1 MKYLALALVLCT
13 ATVVGATT
21 WHVAQDGSGDFEIIQ
36 DAVDAAEPGDV
47 IHIHAGRYLNVTEHW
62 DVWGDGTSYADNH
75 VVITKDNLT
84 LQGDGPDMTII
95 GPVSLPSNP
104 DPNYTGISVTFNEA
118 TTLTV
123 RDLAVENVNYGV
135 FGACSYLT
143 VSNCRF
149 EGHGRA
155 IYLSD
160 ADGLTVVSE
169 CYFKDLGGGVSG
181 IHDSDNIELYNCV
194 FNDCSEA
201 ASFIGNNGVVVNGC
215 EFAGGIVGVDLQQG
229 SSGTVS
235 NCTFRDVYVTAIGA
249 VFSSSVEVRGC
260 TIDGGIRGVYVE
272 GSGGSY
278 VEECTF
284 TGQSFA
290 ASYFNS
296 GDPNTLTD
304 CNIYNGGEWSV
315 YCRASG
321 DCYLDMRG
329 NYWGTDD
336 EAQIQAW
343 IYDAN
348 DDPAHNCTVDY
359 IPFSSVVSIE
369 QKSWSEVK
377 GLFRE

>member
-36 DAVDAAEPGDV
+36 DAVDAAEPGDT

-62 DVWGDGTSYADNH
+62 DVWGDGTSFADNH

-84 LQGDGPDMTII
+84 LQGDGPDATII
-95 GPVSLPSNP
+95 GPASYPSDP

-123 RDLAVENVNYGV
+123 IDLAVENVNYGV

-143 VSNCRF
+143 VSNSRF
-149 EGHGRA
+149 EGDGEA
-155 IYLSD
+155 VYLSD
-160 ADGLTVVSE
+160 ADGLTVVRD
-169 CYFKDLGGGVSG
+169 CYFKDIGGGVSG
-181 IHDSDNIELYNCV
+181 IHDSDNIEIYNSV
-194 FNDCSEA
+194 FEDCTSA
-201 ASFIGNNGVVVNGC
+201 TIFIGNEGVVIEGC
-215 EFAGGIVGVDLQQG
+215 DFIGGFGHVDLQQG
-229 SSGTVS
+229 SSGRIS
-235 NCTFRDVYVTAIGA
+235 GCTFRDFYSTAIVTALHG
-249 VFSSSVEVRGC
+249 SVEVRDS
-260 TIDGGIRGVYVE
+260 TFDGGITGVYIN
-272 GSGGSY
+272 GFGGSHI
-278 VEECTF
+278 EECTF
-284 TGQSFA
+284 TGQSYTA
-290 ASYFNS
+290 AYYNS
-296 GDPNTLTD
+296 NDPNILTD
-304 CNIYNGGEWSV
+304 CNIYNGGQWSV
-315 YCRASG
+315 YCLASG

-359 IPFSSVVSIE
+359 IPFSSVVSVE